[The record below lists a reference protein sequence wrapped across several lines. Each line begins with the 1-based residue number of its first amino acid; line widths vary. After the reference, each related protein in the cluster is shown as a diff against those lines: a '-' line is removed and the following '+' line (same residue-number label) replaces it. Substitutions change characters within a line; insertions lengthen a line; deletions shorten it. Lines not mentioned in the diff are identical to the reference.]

1 MHILIAEDDT
11 ALADRSHARVAALRL
26 RGATCVD
33 ERRAGRRRT
42 AAQPLRSADSRS
54 RTARLDGLE
63 VLKRRCARDKLRL
76 PILILT
82 ARDSVDERVRGLDL
96 GADDFL
102 AKPFSLSELE
112 ARVRALDAAWRGG
125 THADGVLGDLRFD
138 RVSRTRVD
146 RRSAASTSRRA
157 SLRCSRSSSAGPAGS
172 SARSSSSTDCANG
185 ATRSRPT
192 PSRSTSTGCAR
203 SSKARGS

>member
-11 ALADRSHARVAALRL
+11 ALATGLVHALRRSGYAVDLVENGAQADAALLGNRFDL
-26 RGATCVD
+26 LILDLGL
-33 ERRAGRRRT
+33 
-42 AAQPLRSADSRS
+42 P
-54 RTARLDGLE
+54 RLDGLE
-63 VLKRRCARDKLRL
+63 VLKRARAHKMRL

-112 ARVRALDAAWRGG
+112 ARVRALDAARRGG
-125 THADGVLGDLRFD
+125 THADGVA
-138 RVSRTRVD
+138 
-146 RRSAASTSRRA
+146 RRSAVRSREPHARRSA
-157 SLRCSRSSSAGPAGS
+157 IGTLDLSARELRCSRSSSAGPAGS
-172 SARSSSSTDCANG
+172 STRTSSSTDCANG
-185 ATRSRPT
+185 ATRSRRT